1 MEPTQDKASRKL
13 RFPSVNLR
21 KYFNPDKIVGTSAFI
36 ISLGTFFAL
45 VYQTRISQEQ
55 AELGRIQFHMAQ
67 EQAELN
73 RKALYA
79 SMLPNLQLYRSWTS
93 GTYELL
99 LENSGLGPAFV
110 QEVRVLYKEKVYEGD
125 HQQFLE
131 KVILPSQQIDYV
143 HTNLYKGQV
152 IPAGRKISLVTA
164 NNPIHNSDRLSLIF
178 TEKSARVE
186 IIYSSVYEEKWKIV
200 GMEPPQKIK

>member
-73 RKALYA
+73 RKAL
-79 SMLPNLQLYRSWTS
+79 
-93 GTYELL
+93 
-99 LENSGLGPAFV
+99 
-110 QEVRVLYKEKVYEGD
+110 YEGD